1 LRFCPLAAAGSFSIV
16 VDGAAVVDA
25 VFSIPLVANL
35 PLGESDSEELGRAA
49 EARHDAPRWQ
59 ECGNR
64 EALGSEFL
72 AGPENSLIAVAM
84 AALLEDPE
92 PRYNP
97 LVIHGPSG
105 TGKSHL
111 ARGLA
116 AKRLLRVD
124 AASAAIVF
132 ICGADFARLL
142 HEAIEGE
149 TTDSFRRRFRGA
161 SLLILDELTQLAT
174 KRVAQQELIRTLD
187 DVIAG
192 GGQVVITSRAAPEQM
207 DALSPALRSRLSA
220 GLTAS
225 LVPPAA
231 GARLALIER
240 IASLR
245 RIALPTAAARALADG
260 LSGTAPEL
268 SGALAELQLQAEF
281 DKSSIDASGVRRFLA
296 DRQLRLRPSLRTIA
310 SRAAKYFGLRMCDL
324 KSSSRRRA
332 VVQARGIAICLAR
345 QLTDKSLKQIGDYFG
360 GRDHT
365 TVLHSVNSTE
375 SRLRSD
381 PTSRRAA
388 ADIRRLIAQA

>member
-1 LRFCPLAAAGSFSIV
+1 M
-16 VDGAAVVDA
+16 VDA

-35 PLGESDSEELGRAA
+35 PVGESDSDTL
-49 EARHDAPRWQ
+49 ARSADARPDAPRWQ
-59 ECGNR
+59 ERGNR

-84 AALLEDPE
+84 AALLEEPE
-92 PRYNP
+92 PHYNP

-124 AASAAIVF
+124 ADSAAIVF
-132 ICGADFARLL
+132 ISGADFARLL
-142 HEAIEGE
+142 HGAIEE
-149 TTDSFRRRFRGA
+149 NATPSFRRRFRGA
-161 SLLILDELTQLAT
+161 SLLILDDLTQLAT
-174 KRVAQQELIRTLD
+174 KRIAQQELIQTLD
-187 DVIAG
+187 DVIDG

-220 GLTAS
+220 GLTVS

-231 GARLALIER
+231 AARLALIER
-240 IASLR
+240 FASLR
-245 RIALPTAAARALADG
+245 RIALPTAAARTLADG
-260 LSGTAPEL
+260 LSATAPEL

-281 DKSSIDASGVRRFLA
+281 DQSSIDVSGVRQFLA

-310 SRAAKYFGLRMCDL
+310 SRAAKYFGLRMSDL

-332 VVQARGIAICLAR
+332 VVQARGVAIYLAR

-365 TVLHSVNSTE
+365 TVLHSVHSTE

-388 ADIRRLIAQA
+388 ADIRKLIAQT